1 MTDPDRNRADLER
14 MLEGPEESLELARVA
29 LLVAAETDPDADID
43 GSMHQIERWADELRG
58 RIEPGWNNLQKLA
71 RLRAFV
77 FEELGFRGDRRTYY
91 DPSNSLLHHV
101 LKRRTGIPLTLGI
114 VMLEIG
120 WRVGMPF
127 EGVGFPGHFLVRL
140 AGEPHDLLLDPYRRG
155 MVVREEDCRHMLED
169 TTGGRVVYDDSLVA
183 SVGKR
188 QMIVR
193 LLHNLK
199 GAFLRAD
206 DDARALAAVDGL
218 LLLDPADAE
227 ETRDRGLLL
236 FRLRRHGEAL
246 ACLRAYLEARPD
258 APDRETIERHVGT
271 LRQIIASLN

>member
-1 MTDPDRNRADLER
+1 MTDPARRRTDLER

-29 LLVAAETDPDADID
+29 LLVAAESDPEADID
-43 GSMHQIERWADELRG
+43 GSMRQIERWADELRG

-91 DPSNSLLHHV
+91 DPGNSLLHRV

-155 MVVREEDCRHMLED
+155 MVVREEDCRHMLEE
-169 TTGGRVVYDDSLVA
+169 TTGGRIAYDDSLVA

-199 GAFLRAD
+199 GAFLRSGE
-206 DDARALAAVDGL
+206 DARALAAVDGL
-218 LLLDPADAE
+218 LLLEPGDAE
-227 ETRDRGLLL
+227 QTRDRGLLL

-246 ACLRAYLEARPD
+246 ACLRAYLVSRPD

-271 LRQIIASLN
+271 LRQIVSSLN

>member
-1 MTDPDRNRADLER
+1 MTESDRDRTALER
-14 MLEGPEESLELARVA
+14 MLDGPEESLELARAA
-29 LLVAAETDPDADID
+29 LLVAAESDPDADID
-43 GSMHQIERWADELRG
+43 GSLRQIEHWAETLRE

-77 FEELGFRGDRRTYY
+77 FEELRFRGARRDYY
-91 DPSNSLLHHV
+91 DPSNSLLHEV
-101 LKRRTGIPLTLGI
+101 LKKRTGIPLTLGI

-140 AGEPHDLLLDPYRRG
+140 AGEPHDLLLDPFRRG

-169 TTGGRVVYDDSLVA
+169 TTGGRIEYDDSLVA

-188 QMIVR
+188 QMLAR

-199 GAFLRAD
+199 GAYLRSGED
-206 DDARALAAVDGL
+206 ERALAAVDGL
-218 LLLDPADAE
+218 LMLDPEDAE

-236 FRLRRHGEAL
+236 FRLRRHGQAL
-246 ACLRAYLEARPD
+246 ACLRAYLNARPG

-271 LRQIIASLN
+271 LRQLVASLN